1 MKKTKGD
8 ITSDIVDT
16 DLYLIIKC
24 GDEPLNSTRRV
35 LDGSSFHVYM

>member
-8 ITSDIVDT
+8 ITSDIVET
-16 DLYLIIKC
+16 DQYLVMKC

-35 LDGSSFHVYM
+35 